1 MVHLKMH
8 IGISIK
14 MHKRV
19 HFKLHKGCIW
29 GYTRIAPVVGLVDT
43 IIKAKVYYL
52 NGHLELFLK
61 AIEDAQ

>member
-1 MVHLKMH
+1 
-8 IGISIK
+8 